1 MHFFPAIQRAAL
13 HVRFISALLLCLACA
28 QTMAQAGPRME
39 RIRIATVGAADVAA
53 TACLYERW
61 LQHDIVETGRI
72 SGALA
77 RSWGAPE
84 TAGGAYALL
93 RGRSGDDVYLR
104 VVETDVPDDYRALTT
119 WGWNAIE
126 MLVEDPQ
133 ALHTSLQDS
142 PFRLVGAPAAIG
154 ESFPTIIAT
163 QYAGP
168 SEELFYFTR
177 DTGPRESSLLAAPR
191 SAVDRPFI
199 MVSAGPDARAML
211 DFYVDTLGGTE
222 GFFLEMPVPIIAEAQ
237 GRDRSSAYPLGFVRL
252 DAFSNGIEVDG
263 YPDST
268 GPRPTAPGQLPPG
281 VAMASFSVPDLDV
294 FDASLFISTPARH
307 GGLAYGDNRSATLRG
322 PAGELIELIEAP
334 SLQ

>member
-1 MHFFPAIQRAAL
+1 MRSYRAMQRPAL
-13 HVRFISALLLCLACA
+13 HLRLTLALLLGLACVQA
-28 QTMAQAGPRME
+28 MAQAGPRME
-39 RIRIATVGAADVAA
+39 RIRIATVGAADAAA
-53 TACLYERW
+53 TARLYERW
-61 LQHDIVETGRI
+61 LQYDIVETGRI
-72 SGALA
+72 SPALA
-77 RSWGAPE
+77 ASWDAPE
-84 TAGGAYALL
+84 TAGRAYALL
-93 RGRSGDDVYLR
+93 QGRNGDDVYLR
-104 VVETDVPDDYRALTT
+104 VVETHVPDSYRALTT

-126 MLVEDPQ
+126 MLVEDPR

-154 ESFPTIIAT
+154 EDFPTIIAT

-177 DTGPRESSLLAAPR
+177 DTGPRETSLLAAPR

-237 GRDRSSAYPLGFVRL
+237 GRDRESAYPLGFVRL

-268 GPRPTAPGQLPPG
+268 GPRPRAEGQLPPG
-281 VAMASFSVPDLDV
+281 VAMASFSVPDLDA
-294 FDASLFISTPARH
+294 FDASLFLSPPARH
-307 GGLAYGDNRSATLRG
+307 DGLAYGDSRSATLRG
-322 PAGELIELIEAP
+322 PAGELIELIEEP